1 MRRFARC
8 GCTGAAALPESG
20 IFMRA
25 ALLLIAALSVVA
37 LPAKAGAEPVARK
50 PYYIEFRART
60 GGILGHAYMTYG
72 RLDSHGRPI
81 DRRYAGLYPD
91 DNYEDALMS
100 FGPLVVAPAFIGS
113 EAKDQATPPS
123 VVYRRPLNAQEFAHL
138 LWVLRVMRSQ
148 HPRWNLMFH
157 SCNDFVGE
165 VARELRLVIP
175 LSWGSPTVFIRTL
188 RAMNER

>member
-1 MRRFARC
+1 MR
-8 GCTGAAALPESG
+8 
-20 IFMRA
+20 FMRA
-25 ALLLIAALSVVA
+25 VLLLIAALSVVA
-37 LPAKAGAEPVARK
+37 LPVKAGAQ

-72 RLDSHGRPI
+72 RADSRGRPI
-81 DRRYAGLYPD
+81 DQHYAGLYPD

-123 VVYRRPLNAQEFAHL
+123 VVYRRPLNAQEYAHL
-138 LWVLRVMRSQ
+138 LWALRAMRSQ
-148 HPRWNLMFH
+148 HPRWNLVFH

-165 VARELRLVIP
+165 IARELGLVIP

>member
-1 MRRFARC
+1 
-8 GCTGAAALPESG
+8 
-20 IFMRA
+20 MRA
-25 ALLLIAALSVVA
+25 ALLLIAALGVVA
-37 LPAKAGAEPVARK
+37 SAANASAHDGPRH

-72 RLDSHGRPI
+72 RLDSRGQPI
-81 DRRYAGLYPD
+81 DRHYAGLYPD

-123 VVYRRPLNAQEFAHL
+123 AVYRRPLNAQEYAHL
-138 LWVLRVMRSQ
+138 LWALRAMRSQ
-148 HPRWNLMFH
+148 HPRWNLVFH

-165 VARELRLVIP
+165 IARELGLVIP